1 MDVTKLL
8 EQDHR
13 KVEGLFSQYQSSPS
27 DETAQQICQELEVH
41 TSVEEELVY
50 PRLADID
57 PELEQHAEDEH
68 SQAKELIARIR
79 SGSGDVTALMTQLES
94 AVQEHVQEE
103 ESQAFPELREQLGNE
118 LDQLGDQVQQRK
130 QEMMSQPQ

>member
-13 KVEGLFSQYQSSPS
+13 TVEGLFSQYQSSPS
-27 DETAQQICQELEVH
+27 DEIAQRICQELEIH
-41 TSVEEELVY
+41 TSVEEQLVY

-57 PELEQHAEDEH
+57 PELERHAEEEH
-68 SQAKELIARIR
+68 MQAKELISSIR
-79 SGSGDVTALMTQLES
+79 SGSGDVSDLMAQLES

-103 ESQAFPELREQLGNE
+103 ETRAFPELRQQLGNELEQLGNE
-118 LDQLGDQVQQRK
+118 VQQRK
-130 QEMMSQPQ
+130 QEMMSRPQ